1 MSTLEERLA
10 AVERELAQVR
20 EEWTVVQQAP
30 LIQARL
36 LNALRETQVDH
47 DRRLGKMER
56 TLDGHT
62 RVLDGHTHLLDE
74 HTRLLV
80 GLGHGQETIVGMLS
94 TLMTR
99 DEHGGET

>member
-1 MSTLEERLA
+1 MSSVEERLT

-47 DRRLGKMER
+47 DRRLGKIEKK
-56 TLDGHT
+56 LDEHT
-62 RVLDGHTHLLDE
+62 RILGEHGQVLGE

-80 GLGHGQETIVGMLS
+80 GLGNGQETLVSMLG
-94 TLMTR
+94 TLIDR
-99 DEHGGET
+99 SAPGESA